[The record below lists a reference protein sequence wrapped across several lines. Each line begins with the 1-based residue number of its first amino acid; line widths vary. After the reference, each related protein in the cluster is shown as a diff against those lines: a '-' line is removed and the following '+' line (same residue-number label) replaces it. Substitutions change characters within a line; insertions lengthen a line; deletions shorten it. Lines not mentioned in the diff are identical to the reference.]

1 MKSTISNQSI
11 FLVGIVAIAM
21 SMTLMVSNANAK
33 QVHCREYQT
42 KVLVGGKKENAYGT
56 ACLKPDGSWQ
66 IQKDAKGNTQLKIGH
81 ARQRVQD
88 TRVIVMPASEVEMMY
103 YDDALIV
110 VDEYWY
116 DEPEIFFYDEPET
129 YVFIDDYSDEEIYIV
144 EDGYDEVI
152 ILD

>member
-1 MKSTISNQSI
+1 MKSSISNHSI
-11 FLVGIVAIAM
+11 FLIGIVAITL
-21 SMTLMVSNANAK
+21 SMTLMVTKANAK
-33 QVHCREYQT
+33 QVQCREYQT

-66 IQKDAKGNTQLKIGH
+66 IQKDAKGNAQLKTGY
-81 ARQRVQD
+81 ARQRTQD

-116 DEPEIFFYDEPET
+116 DEPEIFYYDEPET
-129 YVFIDDYSDEEIYIV
+129 YVFIDDYSDEEVYIV
-144 EDGYDEVI
+144 DDGYDDVI